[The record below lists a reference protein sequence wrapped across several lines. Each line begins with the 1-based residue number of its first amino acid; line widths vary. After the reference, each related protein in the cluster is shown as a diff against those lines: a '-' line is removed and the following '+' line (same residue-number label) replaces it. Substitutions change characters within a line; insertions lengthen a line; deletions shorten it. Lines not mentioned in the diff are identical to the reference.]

1 VVTTSCCVCRE
12 EHANTKE
19 EGQRPN
25 DMRGENSCDRHLYYF
40 NPVFGPFTTNTT
52 HNKLKHYSAILQ
64 GVRSRSAHDCQYH
77 HQPLTTMTIVYAL
90 VSRQKTV
97 LAEYTTTS
105 GESKPFVDWEGHY
118 LFSPRSSVC
127 SHALIFFSQ

>member
-1 VVTTSCCVCRE
+1 MRRE
-12 EHANTKE
+12 QLRQTPLFFFLFEPRFRTH
-19 EGQRPN
+19 
-25 DMRGENSCDRHLYYF
+25 
-40 NPVFGPFTTNTT
+40 TT
-52 HNKLKHYSAILQ
+52 HNTHETKTLSKV
-64 GVRSRSAHDCQYH
+64 VRSRSAHDCQYH

-127 SHALIFFSQ
+127 SHALIFFHSNWKLSYSHASSLGKDTSQ